1 MAKVMKDGTVLTF
14 EDTTQSIRV
23 LPKASVLIVNDRIA
37 AISDNPDFAIP
48 ENAETID
55 VNGKIVSPGFVNTH
69 IHTWQTVYRT
79 IGPNVFLSQYFEW
92 LGHMSPVTAAF
103 TPDDVYISSLEGYL
117 EGLHG
122 GVTSYVEH
130 AHNNWNAAVVEP
142 GFNAAVNSG
151 ARDW

>member
-1 MAKVMKDGTVLTF
+1 
-14 EDTTQSIRV
+14 
-23 LPKASVLIVNDRIA
+23 
-37 AISDNPDFAIP
+37 
-48 ENAETID
+48 
-55 VNGKIVSPGFVNTH
+55 
-69 IHTWQTVYRT
+69 
-79 IGPNVFLSQYFEW
+79 
-92 LGHMSPVTAAF
+92 MSPVTAAF